1 MPVVIL
7 DQVHWA
13 QLEHVQLKID
23 AKVVFQ
29 TDQRQF
35 GQTDYWEP
43 AGKKGDCEDIALAK
57 RARLMALGWPAEDLR
72 IAVVLD
78 ENNQLHAVLTVDV
91 VSVKGRPAT
100 YVLDSRFAHVEPWKR
115 LSDYGYTW
123 VERAKP
129 GSAEWRRVEDGGAMS
144 ATLIA
149 STATLKQ
156 SPADLETAAPAGPAV
171 AAQTTSGDP
180 IGDLLA
186 SLPPASPAGV
196 EGEGHRSEGLAEGV
210 AGAVGS
216 VPDLD
221 APVDVAQGGLHAAL
235 APADADLAVAHKG
248 A

>member
-1 MPVVIL
+1 MPVVVL
-7 DQVHWA
+7 DQAHWA
-13 QLEHVQLKID
+13 QLEHVQLKVD

-35 GQTDYWEP
+35 GKTDYWEP

-91 VSVKGRPAT
+91 LSAKGKPAT

-129 GSAEWRRVEDGGAMS
+129 GSAEWSRVEDGGAMS

-149 STATLKQ
+149 ISATLQ
-156 SPADLETAAPAGPAV
+156 HSPANLETAAAAGPV
-171 AAQTTSGDP
+171 EIAQTVSDDP
-180 IGDLLA
+180 IGDLVA
-186 SLPPASPAGV
+186 SLTPASPAGA
-196 EGEGHRSEGLAEGV
+196 EGEGHGGEGLAEGV

-221 APVDVAQGGLHAAL
+221 APMDVAQGGLHAPL

>member
-1 MPVVIL
+1 MPVVVL

-13 QLEHVQLKID
+13 QLEHVQLKVD

-35 GQTDYWEP
+35 GKSDYWEP

-91 VSVKGRPAT
+91 LSAKGKPAT
-100 YVLDSRFAHVEPWKR
+100 YVLDSRFAHVEPWMR
-115 LSDYGYTW
+115 LRDYGYTW

-129 GSAEWRRVEDGGAMS
+129 GSADWNRVEDGGAMS

-149 STATLKQ
+149 ISATLKQ
-156 SPADLETAAPAGPAV
+156 SPAVLETAAPAGLPVAV
-171 AAQTTSGDP
+171 ETAAADP

-186 SLPPASPAGV
+186 SLTPASPAGV
-196 EGEGHRSEGLAEGV
+196 EGEGHGGEGLAEGV
-210 AGAVGS
+210 AGAVGG

-235 APADADLAVAHKG
+235 TPADANLAVAHKG